1 MVAGRL
7 QSMPPI
13 NIEQLEVKILRSSIF
28 SRGKFILLSALKEFE
43 QNGVSS
49 LWENRNF
56 TKLSSMVTDYIGIND
71 EFSDYIKYKGDDIS
85 KLSEN
90 LEYAVD
96 EKLNLNNEK
105 ELTETLVQ
113 CVLRYMSIKSNDI
126 KQTYIDWYKFKKSK
140 R

>member
-1 MVAGRL
+1 
-7 QSMPPI
+7 
-13 NIEQLEVKILRSSIF
+13 
-28 SRGKFILLSALKEFE
+28 
-43 QNGVSS
+43 
-49 LWENRNF
+49 
-56 TKLSSMVTDYIGIND
+56 MVTDYIGIND